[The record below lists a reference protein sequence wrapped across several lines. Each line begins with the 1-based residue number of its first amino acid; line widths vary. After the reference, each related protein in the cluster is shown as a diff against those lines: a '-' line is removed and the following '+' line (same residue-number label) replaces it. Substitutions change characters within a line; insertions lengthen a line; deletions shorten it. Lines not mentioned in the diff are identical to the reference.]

1 MLKIRLIRVDCLIA
15 STSLVLL
22 GCISLS
28 SVAQPASAN
37 SGAADV
43 ERKALRVCQDPSNMP
58 FSNTAGQG
66 IENKIAELF
75 AAKLGLKVE
84 YYSVPQRMNFIRN
97 TLRYKLPGEDYRCDI
112 VMGVPAQFDQVAA
125 TKPYYRSTY
134 ALVYVKNKGLDDVK
148 SGGDFLNLSPE
159 RKAKIKVGLFDRSPA
174 SQWMAMHGIEDMA
187 RVYRMMDADPE
198 QYPGEIIEKELAQ
211 GKVDAAIVWGPIAGY
226 YANKLGTD
234 KLVVIPLKSQPPRVK
249 FDFEMAM
256 GVRYGEPQWKAQI
269 EKLIEEN
276 KPAIQKILNDFSVP
290 IVAEGGSPLTPD
302 KQ

>member
-1 MLKIRLIRVDCLIA
+1 MLKLRLTRVDCI
-15 STSLVLL
+15 V
-22 GCISLS
+22 
-28 SVAQPASAN
+28 ASASLALLSCLTN
-37 SGAADV
+37 TSHAQNPSSSTDT
-43 ERKALRVCQDPSNMP
+43 ERKAFRVCQDPSNMP

-75 AAKLGLKVE
+75 AAKLGLKLE

-112 VMGVPAQFDQVAA
+112 VMGVPAQFDQVSA

-134 ALVYVKNKGLDDVK
+134 ALVYMKNKGLDDVK

-159 RKAKIKVGLFDRSPA
+159 RKANIKVGLFDRSPA
-174 SQWMAMHGIEDMA
+174 SQWLAMHGIEDMA

-211 GKVDAAIVWGPIAGY
+211 GKVDAAIVWGPIAGF
-226 YANKLGTD
+226 YAKKLGAD
-234 KLVVIPLKSQPPRVK
+234 KVQVIPLKSQPPRVK
-249 FDFEMAM
+249 FDFDMAM

-269 EKLIEEN
+269 EKLLTEN
-276 KPAIQKILNDFSVP
+276 EGEIQTILKDFAVP
-290 IVAEGGSPLTPD
+290 LVAEGGAPLSVD
-302 KQ
+302 SKQ